1 MDKKTSRQ
9 LVKRWRKGD
18 QDAATA
24 LFERYVERL
33 TQLVGA
39 KLSSKMNARV
49 DPDDIA
55 QSAFKSM
62 FRRVRE
68 GDFEFGD
75 DRAFWQLLVTI
86 AVNKVRNKV
95 RFAKAGKRD
104 ISRDSATGGDD
115 SYDAYVASCL
125 ERAPSSDEVV
135 EFEELME
142 GLFNHLPR
150 REARTLQMRMD
161 GQTQQEIAAELDV
174 DVRTVRRDLE
184 HLKVRLKEMFEVADQ

>member
-1 MDKKTSRQ
+1 MDNRTSQQ
-9 LVKRWRKGD
+9 LVKKWRKGD
-18 QDAATA
+18 EDAATA
-24 LFERYVERL
+24 LFQRYVERL

-39 KLSSKMNARV
+39 KLSKKLNARL

-95 RFAKAGKRD
+95 RFVSAAKRD
-104 ISRDSATGGDD
+104 VSRDTASGGDD

-125 ERAPSSDEVV
+125 SRAPTSDEVV
-135 EFEELME
+135 EFEELLE
-142 GLFNHLPR
+142 KLFDHLPH
-150 REARTLQMRMD
+150 REARTLQLRMD
-161 GQTQQEIAAELDV
+161 GQTQQEIAEELNV
-174 DVRTVRRDLE
+174 DVRTVRRDLD
-184 HLKVRLKEMFEVADQ
+184 HLRPRLKEMFEMTDL